1 MSSMVLTD
9 SRYTQNSVWSHERQ
23 KKALIISPRLEQV
36 IVDLRARIQEMF
48 ITMLS
53 DNVEARE
60 QQPDGTYV
68 CLTPEEN
75 APLNSQEYFFD
86 AAYAAAE
93 NNNFR

>member
-1 MSSMVLTD
+1 
-9 SRYTQNSVWSHERQ
+9 
-23 KKALIISPRLEQV
+23 
-36 IVDLRARIQEMF
+36 MF

-53 DNVEARE
+53 DNVKARE

-68 CLTPEEN
+68 RLTPKEN